1 MKGITKFAL
10 TLAAAGGVCYLF
22 RDKIKASKAYQ
33 TVESNDKVQRA
44 KEAATDTYQR
54 VKESEPVQKAKETV
68 KDTYQ
73 KVKESDAVQKAK
85 DTVMDTYQKVKESDT
100 VQKAKDTV
108 KDTYDQIK
116 DKVKDKMDCS
126 DDSSREYF
134 TLNEQDGSTA
144 ADVASSDVFDED
156 AAKAVTDAVAQ
167 SEDVI
172 AEATDAVLNVADSEQ
187 SDVLGNEYMGLSD
200 VSEDPSV
207 LADQDKLD
215 V

>member
-1 MKGITKFAL
+1 M
-10 TLAAAGGVCYLF
+10 
-22 RDKIKASKAYQ
+22 
-33 TVESNDKVQRA
+33 
-44 KEAATDTYQR
+44 
-54 VKESEPVQKAKETV
+54 
-68 KDTYQ
+68 
-73 KVKESDAVQKAK
+73 QKAK

-134 TLNEQDGSTA
+134 TLNEQDGSTD

-187 SDVLGNEYMGLSD
+187 SDVIGNEYMGLSD